1 MIKKILK
8 KIGKNSIISQKEI
21 ASAAHEKRNAVLK
34 LSSEIISKNTNKIIE
49 ANKEDLLLAN
59 KAGLKESYIDRLLLD
74 SKRISTIAESLISIS
89 TLPDPLSGKITKWE
103 RPNGLIISK
112 QPTPL
117 GVLGIIYESRPNV
130 TVDAAALCIK
140 SGNSVILRCGSDSYN
155 SCYILSELIRDALQQ
170 CNLSK
175 DIIQLIPSKD
185 RDAVDYM
192 LKMSNVI
199 DVIIPRGGKSL
210 VEKVQKNARVP
221 VFSHLEGICHIY
233 VDQFAE
239 LEKSCSVVIN
249 GKMRRTGIC
258 GATETLL
265 VNEHIAKKFL
275 PKICSELNEK
285 GCKIVGD
292 EVTKSIVPYID
303 LAIEEDWST
312 EYLAPKISIKVVG
325 DVYDAIEHIQKFG
338 TQHTDAIMTENEEI
352 AKVFTNAVDSA
363 IVLVNASTQFADG
376 GEFGLGAEIGI
387 STGKLHARGPVGAAQ
402 LTSFKNIEHQIR
414 TNVSLSYFKRKFL
427 DD

>member
-59 KAGLKESYIDRLLLD
+59 KARLKESYIDRLLLD
-74 SKRISTIAESLISIS
+74 SKRISAISESLISIS

-292 EVTKSIVPYID
+292 ELTKSIVPYID

-325 DVYDAIEHIQKFG
+325 DVYDAIEHIQTFG

-402 LTSFKNIEHQIR
+402 LTSFKYVVHGNGQIR
-414 TNVSLSYFKRKFL
+414 P
-427 DD
+427 

>member
-74 SKRISTIAESLISIS
+74 SKRISAISESLISIS

-285 GCKIVGD
+285 GCEIVGD

-325 DVYDAIEHIQKFG
+325 DVYDAIEHIQTFG

-402 LTSFKNIEHQIR
+402 LTSFKYVVHGN
-414 TNVSLSYFKRKFL
+414 
-427 DD
+427 

>member
-1 MIKKILK
+1 MIKTILK

-21 ASAAHEKRNAVLK
+21 ASAAHENRNAVLK
-34 LSSEIISKNTNKIIE
+34 LSSEIISKNTKKIIE

-185 RDAVDYM
+185 REAVDYM

-285 GCKIVGD
+285 GCEIVGD

-402 LTSFKNIEHQIR
+402 LTSFKYVVHGNGQIR
-414 TNVSLSYFKRKFL
+414 P
-427 DD
+427 

>member
-74 SKRISTIAESLISIS
+74 SKRISAISESLISIS

-103 RPNGLIISK
+103 RPNGLVISK

-210 VEKVQKNARVP
+210 VEKIQKNARVP

-275 PKICSELNEK
+275 PKICSGLNEK
-285 GCKIVGD
+285 GCEIVGD

-325 DVYDAIEHIQKFG
+325 DVYDAIEHIQTFG

-402 LTSFKNIEHQIR
+402 LTSFKYVVHGNGQIR
-414 TNVSLSYFKRKFL
+414 P
-427 DD
+427 

>member
-74 SKRISTIAESLISIS
+74 SKRISAISESLISIS

-103 RPNGLIISK
+103 RPNGLVISK

-285 GCKIVGD
+285 GCEIVGD

-312 EYLAPKISIKVVG
+312 EYLAPKISIKVVE
-325 DVYDAIEHIQKFG
+325 DVYDAIKHIQKFG

-402 LTSFKNIEHQIR
+402 LTSFKYVVHGNGQIR
-414 TNVSLSYFKRKFL
+414 H
-427 DD
+427 

>member
-74 SKRISTIAESLISIS
+74 SKRISAIAESLISIS

-185 RDAVDYM
+185 REAVDYM

-325 DVYDAIEHIQKFG
+325 DVYDAIEHIQTFG

-402 LTSFKNIEHQIR
+402 LTSFKYVVHGNGQIR
-414 TNVSLSYFKRKFL
+414 H
-427 DD
+427 

>member
-74 SKRISTIAESLISIS
+74 SKRISAISESLISIS

-103 RPNGLIISK
+103 RPNGLVISK

-285 GCKIVGD
+285 GCEIVGD

-325 DVYDAIEHIQKFG
+325 DVYDAIEHIQTFG

-402 LTSFKNIEHQIR
+402 LTSFKYVVHGNGQIR
-414 TNVSLSYFKRKFL
+414 P
-427 DD
+427 

>member
-74 SKRISTIAESLISIS
+74 SKRISAISESLISIS

-103 RPNGLIISK
+103 RPNGLVISK

-292 EVTKSIVPYID
+292 ELTKSIVPYID

-402 LTSFKNIEHQIR
+402 LTSFKYVVHGNGQIR
-414 TNVSLSYFKRKFL
+414 P
-427 DD
+427 

>member
-74 SKRISTIAESLISIS
+74 SKRISAISESLISIS

-103 RPNGLIISK
+103 RPNGLVISK

-185 RDAVDYM
+185 REAVDYM

-285 GCKIVGD
+285 GCEIVGD

-303 LAIEEDWST
+303 PAIEEDWST

-325 DVYDAIEHIQKFG
+325 DVYDAIEHIQTFG

-402 LTSFKNIEHQIR
+402 LTSFKYVVHGNGQIR
-414 TNVSLSYFKRKFL
+414 P
-427 DD
+427 

>member
-1 MIKKILK
+1 MIKTILK

-21 ASAAHEKRNAVLK
+21 ASAAHENRNAVLK
-34 LSSEIISKNTNKIIE
+34 LSSEIISKNTKKIIE

-292 EVTKSIVPYID
+292 ELTKSIVPYID

-325 DVYDAIEHIQKFG
+325 DVYDAIEHIQTFG

-402 LTSFKNIEHQIR
+402 LTSFKYVVHGNGQIR
-414 TNVSLSYFKRKFL
+414 P
-427 DD
+427 

>member
-74 SKRISTIAESLISIS
+74 SKRISAIAESLISIS

-185 RDAVDYM
+185 REAVDFM

-285 GCKIVGD
+285 GCEIVGD

-325 DVYDAIEHIQKFG
+325 DVYDAIEHIQTFG

-402 LTSFKNIEHQIR
+402 LTSFKYVVHGNGQIR
-414 TNVSLSYFKRKFL
+414 H
-427 DD
+427 

>member
-1 MIKKILK
+1 MTGGYGKGPDIINSCSVNVERGEIVSIL
-8 KIGKNSIISQKEI
+8 G
-21 ASAAHEKRNAVLK
+21 
-34 LSSEIISKNTNKIIE
+34 
-49 ANKEDLLLAN
+49 
-59 KAGLKESYIDRLLLD
+59 
-74 SKRISTIAESLISIS
+74 
-89 TLPDPLSGKITKWE
+89 
-103 RPNGLIISK
+103 PNGAGKSTAMK
-112 QPTPL
+112 AML
-117 GVLGIIYESRPNV
+117 GLLN
-130 TVDAAALCIK
+130 LK
-140 SGNSVILRCGSDSYN
+140 SG
-155 SCYILSELIRDALQQ
+155 
-170 CNLSK
+170 
-175 DIIQLIPSKD
+175 
-185 RDAVDYM
+185 
-192 LKMSNVI
+192 
-199 DVIIPRGGKSL
+199 
-210 VEKVQKNARVP
+210 
-221 VFSHLEGICHIY
+221 
-233 VDQFAE
+233 
-239 LEKSCSVVIN
+239 SVVIN

-285 GCKIVGD
+285 GCEIVGD

-402 LTSFKNIEHQIR
+402 LTSFKYVVHGNGKIR
-414 TNVSLSYFKRKFL
+414 P
-427 DD
+427 

>member
-21 ASAAHEKRNAVLK
+21 ASAAHENRNAVLK

-185 RDAVDYM
+185 REAVDYM

-292 EVTKSIVPYID
+292 ELTKSIVPFID

-402 LTSFKNIEHQIR
+402 LTSFKYVVHGNGQIR
-414 TNVSLSYFKRKFL
+414 P
-427 DD
+427 

>member
-1 MIKKILK
+1 MIKTILK

-21 ASAAHEKRNAVLK
+21 ASAAHENRNAVLK
-34 LSSEIISKNTNKIIE
+34 LSSEIISKNTKKIIE

-185 RDAVDYM
+185 REAVDYM

-275 PKICSELNEK
+275 PKICSELNQK

-292 EVTKSIVPYID
+292 ELTKSIVPYID

-402 LTSFKNIEHQIR
+402 LTSFKYVVHGNGQIR
-414 TNVSLSYFKRKFL
+414 P
-427 DD
+427 

>member
-74 SKRISTIAESLISIS
+74 SKRISAISESLISIS

-103 RPNGLIISK
+103 RPNGLVISK

-285 GCKIVGD
+285 GCEIVGD

-325 DVYDAIEHIQKFG
+325 DVYDAIEHIQTFG

-402 LTSFKNIEHQIR
+402 LTSFKYVVHGNGQIR
-414 TNVSLSYFKRKFL
+414 H
-427 DD
+427 

>member
-74 SKRISTIAESLISIS
+74 SKRISAIAESLISIS

-103 RPNGLIISK
+103 RPNGLVISK

-170 CNLSK
+170 CNFSK

-185 RDAVDYM
+185 REAVDYM

-402 LTSFKNIEHQIR
+402 LTSFKYVVHGNGQIR
-414 TNVSLSYFKRKFL
+414 P
-427 DD
+427 

>member
-34 LSSEIISKNTNKIIE
+34 LSSEIISKNTKKIIE

-170 CNLSK
+170 CNFSK

-185 RDAVDYM
+185 REAVDFM

-312 EYLAPKISIKVVG
+312 EYLAPKISIKVVE

-402 LTSFKNIEHQIR
+402 LTSFKYVVHGNGQIR
-414 TNVSLSYFKRKFL
+414 P
-427 DD
+427 

>member
-74 SKRISTIAESLISIS
+74 SKRISAISESLISIS

-103 RPNGLIISK
+103 RPNGLVISK

-185 RDAVDYM
+185 REAVDYM

-285 GCKIVGD
+285 GCEIVGD

-325 DVYDAIEHIQKFG
+325 DVYDAIEHIQTFG

-402 LTSFKNIEHQIR
+402 LTSFKYVVHGNGQIR
-414 TNVSLSYFKRKFL
+414 P
-427 DD
+427 

>member
-1 MIKKILK
+1 MIKTILK

-21 ASAAHEKRNAVLK
+21 ASAAHENRNAVLK

-74 SKRISTIAESLISIS
+74 SKRISAISESLISIS

-285 GCKIVGD
+285 GCEIVGD

-303 LAIEEDWST
+303 PAIEEDWST

-325 DVYDAIEHIQKFG
+325 DVYDAIEHIQTFG

-402 LTSFKNIEHQIR
+402 LTSFKYVVHGNGQIR
-414 TNVSLSYFKRKFL
+414 P
-427 DD
+427 

>member
-74 SKRISTIAESLISIS
+74 SKRISAIAESLISIS

-103 RPNGLIISK
+103 RPNGLVISK

-185 RDAVDYM
+185 REAVDFM

-285 GCKIVGD
+285 GCEIVGD

-325 DVYDAIEHIQKFG
+325 DVYDAIEHIQTFG

-402 LTSFKNIEHQIR
+402 LTSFKYVVHGNGQIR
-414 TNVSLSYFKRKFL
+414 P
-427 DD
+427 

>member
-74 SKRISTIAESLISIS
+74 SKRVSAISESLISIS

-103 RPNGLIISK
+103 RPNGLVISK

-285 GCKIVGD
+285 GCEIVGD

-325 DVYDAIEHIQKFG
+325 DVYDAIEHIQTFG

-402 LTSFKNIEHQIR
+402 LTSFKYVVHGNGQIR
-414 TNVSLSYFKRKFL
+414 H
-427 DD
+427 

>member
-74 SKRISTIAESLISIS
+74 SKRISAISESLISIS

-292 EVTKSIVPYID
+292 ELTKSIVPYID

-402 LTSFKNIEHQIR
+402 LTSFKYVVHGNGQIR
-414 TNVSLSYFKRKFL
+414 P
-427 DD
+427 

>member
-21 ASAAHEKRNAVLK
+21 ASAAHEKRNAVLE

-185 RDAVDYM
+185 REAVDYM

-402 LTSFKNIEHQIR
+402 LTSFKYVVHGNGQIR
-414 TNVSLSYFKRKFL
+414 P
-427 DD
+427 

>member
-103 RPNGLIISK
+103 RPNGLVISK

-285 GCKIVGD
+285 GCEIVGD

-402 LTSFKNIEHQIR
+402 LTSFKYVVHGNGQIR
-414 TNVSLSYFKRKFL
+414 P
-427 DD
+427 

>member
-74 SKRISTIAESLISIS
+74 SKRISTISESLISIS

-103 RPNGLIISK
+103 RPNGLVISK

-285 GCKIVGD
+285 GCEIVGD

-325 DVYDAIEHIQKFG
+325 DVYDAIEHIQTFG

-402 LTSFKNIEHQIR
+402 LTSFKYVVHGNGQIR
-414 TNVSLSYFKRKFL
+414 P
-427 DD
+427 

>member
-74 SKRISTIAESLISIS
+74 SKRISAIAESLISIS

-285 GCKIVGD
+285 GCEIVGD

-325 DVYDAIEHIQKFG
+325 DVYDAIKHIQTFG

-402 LTSFKNIEHQIR
+402 LTSFKYVVHGNGQIR
-414 TNVSLSYFKRKFL
+414 P
-427 DD
+427 

>member
-1 MIKKILK
+1 MIKTILK

-21 ASAAHEKRNAVLK
+21 ASAAHENRNAVLK
-34 LSSEIISKNTNKIIE
+34 LSSEIISKNTKKIIE

-292 EVTKSIVPYID
+292 ELTKSIVPYID

-402 LTSFKNIEHQIR
+402 LTSFKYVVHGNGQIR
-414 TNVSLSYFKRKFL
+414 P
-427 DD
+427 

>member
-74 SKRISTIAESLISIS
+74 SKRISAIAESLISIS

-170 CNLSK
+170 CNFSK

-185 RDAVDYM
+185 REAVDFM

-292 EVTKSIVPYID
+292 ELTKSIVPYID

-402 LTSFKNIEHQIR
+402 LTSFKYVVHGNGQIR
-414 TNVSLSYFKRKFL
+414 P
-427 DD
+427 

>member
-74 SKRISTIAESLISIS
+74 SKRISAISESLISIS

-103 RPNGLIISK
+103 RPNGLVISK

-170 CNLSK
+170 CNFSK

-185 RDAVDYM
+185 REAVDYM

-285 GCKIVGD
+285 GCEIVGD

-402 LTSFKNIEHQIR
+402 LTSFKYVVHGNGQIR
-414 TNVSLSYFKRKFL
+414 P
-427 DD
+427 

>member
-21 ASAAHEKRNAVLK
+21 ASAAHENRNAVLK

-59 KAGLKESYIDRLLLD
+59 KAGLKESYIDRLILD
-74 SKRISTIAESLISIS
+74 SKRIYAIAESLISIS

-285 GCKIVGD
+285 GCEIVGD

-402 LTSFKNIEHQIR
+402 LTSFKYVVHGNGQIR
-414 TNVSLSYFKRKFL
+414 P
-427 DD
+427 

>member
-74 SKRISTIAESLISIS
+74 SKRISAISESLISIS

-103 RPNGLIISK
+103 RPNGLVISK

-285 GCKIVGD
+285 GCEIVGD

-325 DVYDAIEHIQKFG
+325 DVYDAIEHIQTFG

-402 LTSFKNIEHQIR
+402 LTSFKYVVHGNGQIR
-414 TNVSLSYFKRKFL
+414 N
-427 DD
+427 

>member
-74 SKRISTIAESLISIS
+74 SKRISAISESLISIS

-103 RPNGLIISK
+103 RPNGLVISK

-285 GCKIVGD
+285 GCEIVGD

-325 DVYDAIEHIQKFG
+325 DVYDAIEHIQTFG

-352 AKVFTNAVDSA
+352 AKVFANAVDSA

-402 LTSFKNIEHQIR
+402 LTSFKYVVHGNGQIR
-414 TNVSLSYFKRKFL
+414 P
-427 DD
+427 

>member
-1 MIKKILK
+1 MIKKILN

-74 SKRISTIAESLISIS
+74 SKRISAISESLISIS

-140 SGNSVILRCGSDSYN
+140 SGNSVILRCGSHSYN

-325 DVYDAIEHIQKFG
+325 DVYDAIEHIQTFG

-402 LTSFKNIEHQIR
+402 LTSFKYVVHGNGQIR
-414 TNVSLSYFKRKFL
+414 P
-427 DD
+427 

>member
-89 TLPDPLSGKITKWE
+89 KLPDPLSGKITKWE

-170 CNLSK
+170 CNFSK

-185 RDAVDYM
+185 REAVDYM

-275 PKICSELNEK
+275 PKICSKLNEK

-292 EVTKSIVPYID
+292 KITKSIVPYID

-402 LTSFKNIEHQIR
+402 LTSFKYVVHGNGQIR
-414 TNVSLSYFKRKFL
+414 P
-427 DD
+427 

>member
-1 MIKKILK
+1 MN
-8 KIGKNSIISQKEI
+8 NSIISQKEI
-21 ASAAHEKRNAVLK
+21 ASASHEKRNAVLK
-34 LSSEIISKNTNKIIE
+34 FSSEIISKNTNKIIE

-74 SKRISTIAESLISIS
+74 SKRISTIAESLISNS

-103 RPNGLIISK
+103 RPNGLVISK

-185 RDAVDYM
+185 REAVDYM

-210 VEKVQKNARVP
+210 VERVQKNARVP

-285 GCKIVGD
+285 GCEIVGD

-325 DVYDAIEHIQKFG
+325 DVYDAIEHIQTFG

-402 LTSFKNIEHQIR
+402 LTSFKYVVHGNGQIR
-414 TNVSLSYFKRKFL
+414 H
-427 DD
+427 

>member
-1 MIKKILK
+1 MIKKILN

-74 SKRISTIAESLISIS
+74 SKRISAISESLISIS

-103 RPNGLIISK
+103 RPNGLVISK

-285 GCKIVGD
+285 GCEIVGD

-402 LTSFKNIEHQIR
+402 LTSFKYVVHGNGQIR
-414 TNVSLSYFKRKFL
+414 P
-427 DD
+427 

>member
-1 MIKKILK
+1 MIKTILK

-21 ASAAHEKRNAVLK
+21 ASAAHENRNAVLK
-34 LSSEIISKNTNKIIE
+34 LSSEIISKNTKKIIE

-74 SKRISTIAESLISIS
+74 SKRISAISESLISIS

-103 RPNGLIISK
+103 RPNGLVISK

-292 EVTKSIVPYID
+292 ELTKSIVPYID
-303 LAIEEDWST
+303 PAIEEDWST

-402 LTSFKNIEHQIR
+402 LTSFKYVVHGNGQIR
-414 TNVSLSYFKRKFL
+414 P
-427 DD
+427 

>member
-74 SKRISTIAESLISIS
+74 SKRISAIAESLISIS

-117 GVLGIIYESRPNV
+117 GVIGIIYESRPNV

-170 CNLSK
+170 CNFSK

-185 RDAVDYM
+185 REAVDFM

-292 EVTKSIVPYID
+292 EVTKSIVPFID

-402 LTSFKNIEHQIR
+402 LTSFKYVVHGNGQIR
-414 TNVSLSYFKRKFL
+414 H
-427 DD
+427 